1 MGDRL
6 FDALDPTVRGL
17 GYELLGI
24 ERGRSARGQLLRL
37 YIDHNDGIDVE
48 DCAKVSR
55 QVGDLLDVD
64 DLVRGEYT
72 LEVSSPGI
80 DRPLFTLA
88 QHRQFIGESVQLKLR
103 NLVNE
108 RRRVLGVLVA
118 VGEDSLEVDL
128 DGENF
133 VVPYL
138 EVESSRLA
146 SEWKA

>member
-6 FDALDPTVRGL
+6 FDALEPTVRGL

-24 ERGRSARGQLLRL
+24 ERGRAASGQLLRL
-37 YIDHNDGIDVE
+37 YIDHADGIDVE

-55 QVGDLLDVD
+55 QVGDVLDAD

-88 QHRQFIGESVQLKLR
+88 QHRPFIGEAVQIKLR

-108 RRRVLGVLVA
+108 RRRLSGVLVA

-146 SEWKA
+146 GVWKA